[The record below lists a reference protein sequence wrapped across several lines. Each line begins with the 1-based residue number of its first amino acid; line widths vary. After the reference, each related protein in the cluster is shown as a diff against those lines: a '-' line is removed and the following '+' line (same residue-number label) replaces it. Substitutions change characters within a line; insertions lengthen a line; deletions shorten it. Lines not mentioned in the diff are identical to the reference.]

1 MSNKLPGWKNI
12 ENCFLRTISQ
22 NTEKT
27 VSENKKT
34 ENRDRTDSDLNPTTQ
49 PFYLYSL
56 MKLLHHSCLHQISY
70 MWGNLFFFFF
80 EHQYSDFSE

>member
-27 VSENKKT
+27 VSENKKLKIGIEQT
-34 ENRDRTDSDLNPTTQ
+34 PTSIQ
-49 PFYLYSL
+49 QHNHFIFI
-56 MKLLHHSCLHQISY
+56 H
-70 MWGNLFFFFF
+70 
-80 EHQYSDFSE
+80 